1 MRAPIRACHSHQT
14 ITKLFG
20 CLSKEVVEKL
30 GCISRDRVGSLNDL
44 ENSSGWEGEEEKEVQ
59 ELYTYASNTYVLV
72 MKQ

>member
-1 MRAPIRACHSHQT
+1 MI
-14 ITKLFG
+14 KLFG

-30 GCISRDRVGSLNDL
+30 GCICRDRVGPLNDL